1 MLTYQ
6 SKKRNYWQTWY
17 NVILVHTSPVVI
29 SLGGSLI
36 IPDGGIDHQFLERF
50 KDLIVSEVE
59 AGKRFIIVSG
69 GGAIC
74 RHYQN
79 AAKRI
84 GPLDPEDVD
93 WLGIHVT
100 QLNAH
105 LLRTVFRGYA
115 HLKVITHYDKKEEVK
130 EPIMIAAG
138 WKPGH
143 STDYDAVRHALSYG
157 SDTVINLSNIPYVY
171 DKDPNKNGD
180 AKPLKNI
187 GWKDFRKLVGS
198 TWDPGANH
206 PFDPIAAKE
215 AHEAKIRVVV
225 MDGKNLENFKNFLD
239 GKEFEGTVI
248 S

>member
-1 MLTYQ
+1 MYT
-6 SKKRNYWQTWY
+6 
-17 NVILVHTSPVVI
+17 HPVVI

-36 IPDGGIDHQFLERF
+36 IPDGGINHQFLEHF
-50 KDLIVSEVE
+50 KDLIVSEIKK
-59 AGKRFIIVSG
+59 GKRFIIVAG

-79 AAKRI
+79 AAKQI
-84 GPLDPEDVD
+84 GPINPEDVD

-100 QLNAH
+100 HLNAH
-105 LLRTVFRGYA
+105 LLRTIFRGYS

-130 EPIMIAAG
+130 EPITVAAG

-143 STDYDAVRHALSYG
+143 STDYDAVRHAVSYG
-157 SDTVINLSNIPYVY
+157 ADTVINLSNISYVY
-171 DKDPNKNGD
+171 NKDPNKNGD
-180 AKPLKNI
+180 ARPLKKI
-187 GWKDFRKLVGS
+187 SWDKFRDLVGD

-206 PFDPIAAKE
+206 PFDPIASKQAQK
-215 AHEAKIRVVV
+215 AGIKVVV
-225 MDGKNLENFKNFLD
+225 MNGKNLPNFKNFLD